1 MGLLVR
7 DTQLHNYGECLTW
20 PAGTRYELIDSVV
33 YAMAPAPTRVHQRL
47 VVELSRQIGDA
58 LEGAPC
64 QVNVA
69 PFDVRL
75 LKANEADEDISTVV
89 EADIVVVCDAAK
101 LDARGCRGAPDLVIE
116 ALLPATAAHDQAI
129 KLAAFERHGIK
140 ECWFVHPTD
149 RILSV
154 YSLGGRRLW
163 PPGHTRT

>member
-1 MGLLVR
+1 MISAVAVTTVNEVTHGAAGSR
-7 DTQLHNYGECLTW
+7 HTAPQLWRMSDL
-20 PAGTRYELIDSVV
+20 ARGTHYELIDSVA
-33 YAMAPAPTRVHQRL
+33 YAVAPAPTRVYQRL

-129 KLAAFERHGIK
+129 
-140 ECWFVHPTD
+140 
-149 RILSV
+149 
-154 YSLGGRRLW
+154 
-163 PPGHTRT
+163 